1 MNMMSATL
9 NASQRSQQ
17 PEPAEKL
24 VFRSIRDQEM
34 KGSLS
39 LAACLDT
46 LATEHLASELA
57 PQRGHSLT
65 LHAGQVTFVGA
76 LALQLLIAAHR
87 QWQADGKPFRIAAPS
102 AAFLEGVVLLGS
114 NATELGIDEL
124 AEGTQ

>member
-1 MNMMSATL
+1 MMSASL
-9 NASQRSQQ
+9 DASLSSQQ
-17 PEPAEKL
+17 PEPAERL
-24 VFRSIRDQEM
+24 VFRSTRDQEM
-34 KGSLS
+34 KGSLR

-65 LHAGQVTFVGA
+65 LHAGQVKFIGA

-102 AAFLEGVVLLGS
+102 EAFLEGVALLGS

-124 AEGTQ
+124 VEDAQ